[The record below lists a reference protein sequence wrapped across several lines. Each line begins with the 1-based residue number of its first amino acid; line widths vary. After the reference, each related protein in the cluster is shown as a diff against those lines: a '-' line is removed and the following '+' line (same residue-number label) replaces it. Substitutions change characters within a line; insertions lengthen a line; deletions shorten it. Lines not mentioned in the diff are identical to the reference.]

1 MWYTLVWSL
10 QRSKY
15 LRLFFKTLFFKWC
28 NFREYFCRYYYVF
41 VLPTRNT
48 FDFHFN
54 NYYWCSIRMSRKMN
68 FKVIKSIK
76 KKKTN
81 QSKKNSRKKYHHHH
95 HDHLTGQHQWH
106 QEVQMNRKVVE
117 YLDHCYVVI
126 QALEHPIL
134 IGAQQ
139 SLRIIQTIPQ
149 RQTLKTKTTK
159 ICKKTSN

>member
-76 KKKTN
+76 KKQIKVKKLQKKISSSSSWSSYRTASMTSRSSDESKGRRVFGSLLRRHTSFGAPDTHRGSTVTANNTN
-81 QSKKNSRKKYHHHH
+81 N
-95 HDHLTGQHQWH
+95 
-106 QEVQMNRKVVE
+106 
-117 YLDHCYVVI
+117 
-126 QALEHPIL
+126 
-134 IGAQQ
+134 
-139 SLRIIQTIPQ
+139 
-149 RQTLKTKTTK
+149 TT
-159 ICKKTSN
+159 TSNTQDQND